1 MAIQAHPIP
10 EVLAL
15 LNKSKKNETINRL
28 ETLLGKIGRSS
39 EFYREFMEVAL
50 AEKNETQT
58 QFTNY
63 VMSDRSDAYF
73 NMLNSRLAETLDYL
87 ESNPKVVPKFY
98 QMLSSKNGLKMI
110 KILNNL
116 YKNFED
122 RDCLYTNDI
131 REVLKEGTKLEDSE
145 KMMRYIEVIAN
156 ISITS
161 QGFKFLESSEESLLN
176 KVLEVYNTEDIL
188 LKMNIVQVV
197 SILGEG
203 AESSK
208 VVYEHKIW
216 KQIEKQAMVP
226 FEINVG
232 FKSIVLHQESPPNFA
247 N

>member
-1 MAIQAHPIP
+1 
-10 EVLAL
+10 
-15 LNKSKKNETINRL
+15 
-28 ETLLGKIGRSS
+28 
-39 EFYREFMEVAL
+39 
-50 AEKNETQT
+50 
-58 QFTNY
+58 
-63 VMSDRSDAYF
+63 MSDRSDAYF

-216 KQIEKQAMVP
+216 KQIEK
-226 FEINVG
+226 
-232 FKSIVLHQESPPNFA
+232 
-247 N
+247 